1 MRTRQARTFF
11 PADADAFRR
20 QALHWAQS
28 HAHCHAFTDNH
39 LPYPHGGFPHLL
51 AAGAAEICPIPP
63 GDSFGSVGRFFE
75 ARRDWLV
82 GHFTYDLKNETE
94 ALTSRH
100 PDRLGFPPA
109 FFYVP
114 QTMLRFGP
122 GGGVTV
128 ESFENPAAAYA
139 QITGTEVPTPAPG
152 PSVSL
157 LPRTPRE
164 TYLDHV
170 ERIREHILDGD
181 VYELNYCVE
190 FFAENARIDPL
201 AAYLALNDRSP
212 MPFSVFGKTD
222 DQYVLCA
229 SPERF
234 LKKTGGR
241 LLSQPIKGTARRG
254 STPAEDERLR
264 HALQRDEKERAEN
277 MMIVDLVRNDLAR
290 SARTGTV
297 RVEEMFGVYT
307 FAQLHQ
313 MISTVSADLRPG
325 VTPTEALRNAFP
337 MGSMTGAP
345 KIKAMELIDRY
356 ESARRGLYSGTV
368 GFFTPEGDFDFNVV
382 IRSILYNR
390 ASGYLSCQVGSAITY
405 DARGESEYE
414 ECLLKARAMRE
425 VLEKGRR
432 ETGGKETGTTGDGRP
447 EEGRPEEESGRKLK

>member
-11 PADADAFRR
+11 PANPAAFRR

-28 HAHCHAFTDNH
+28 HAHCHYFTDNH
-39 LPYPHGGFPHLL
+39 IPYPYGGFPHLL
-51 AAGAAEICPIPP
+51 AAGAAEVCPIIP
-63 GDSFGSVGRFFE
+63 GDAFGSVGRFFE
-75 ARRDWLV
+75 ARRDWLI

-100 PDRLGFPPA
+100 PDRLGFPPV

-114 QTMLRFGP
+114 QTLLRFEP
-122 GGGVTV
+122 GGGVIIH
-128 ESFENPAAAYA
+128 SFDNPGAIYA
-139 QITGTEVPTPAPG
+139 KITATQVPNPLPAPA
-152 PSVSL
+152 VSL
-157 LPRTPRE
+157 RSRTSRE
-164 TYLDHV
+164 MYLARV

-181 VYELNYCVE
+181 VYELNYCME
-190 FFAENARIDPL
+190 FFTEGVKIDPL
-201 AAYLALNDRSP
+201 AAYKALNARSP

-222 DQYVLCA
+222 DRYLLCA

-234 LKKTGGR
+234 LKKTGPR

-254 STPAEDERLR
+254 NTPAEDESLKHALR
-264 HALQRDEKERAEN
+264 HDEKERAEN

-290 SARTGTV
+290 SAQTGTV

-313 MISTVSADLRPG
+313 MISTVSAQLRPE
-325 VTPTEALRNAFP
+325 VSPAEALRNAFP

-368 GFFTPEGDFDFNVV
+368 GFFTPDGDFDFNVV
-382 IRSILYNR
+382 IRSILYNQPT
-390 ASGYLSCQVGSAITY
+390 GYLSCQVGSAITY

-414 ECLLKARAMRE
+414 ECILKVKAMRE
-425 VLEKGRR
+425 VLEKGRP
-432 ETGGKETGTTGDGRP
+432 ETGGRETEGGTRH
-447 EEGRPEEESGRKLK
+447 